1 MDLAFKLWIVPS
13 VIGLAVTA
21 ALGFSLTALWRPAAV
36 DVDYLNPQAHE
47 RAMEDR
53 VYHDRIMAEV
63 GAAADTLLLTVAGVV
78 WLTAVLWFLSCWR
91 TPLADVGAVTRLRSR
106 WRLTGATGML
116 LSFLTAGYVA
126 VWGSQLSALLMLRPL
141 LMLFAFLV
149 PFFCIIYYAAGL
161 LGTHRIYLPAVTAR
175 EWRPW

>member
-1 MDLAFKLWIVPS
+1 MDRAIKLWIVPS

-21 ALGFSLTALWRPAAV
+21 ALGFSLTALWRAAAV
-36 DVDYLNPQAHE
+36 DVDDLNPQLHE

-63 GAAADTLLLTVAGVV
+63 SVAADTLLFTVAAVV

-91 TPLADVGAVTRLRSR
+91 TSPADVGAVSHLRSR
-106 WRLTGATGML
+106 WRLTGAMGMF
-116 LSFLTAGYVA
+116 LSFLAAGYVA

-141 LMLFAFLV
+141 LMLFGFLV
-149 PFFCIIYYAAGL
+149 PFFYVIYYAAGV
-161 LGTHRIYLPAVTAR
+161 LGTHRVYLPAITAG

>member
-1 MDLAFKLWIVPS
+1 MDRAFKLWIVPS

-21 ALGFSLTALWRPAAV
+21 TLGFSLTALWRAAAV

-63 GAAADTLLLTVAGVV
+63 SAAADTLLLTVAAMV

-91 TPLADVGAVTRLRSR
+91 TSPAEVGAVSRLRSR
-106 WRLTGATGML
+106 WRLTGATGMF
-116 LSFLTAGYVA
+116 LSFLAAGYVA

-149 PFFCIIYYAAGL
+149 PFFYIIYYAAGL
-161 LGTHRIYLPAVTAR
+161 LGTHRVYLPAVTER